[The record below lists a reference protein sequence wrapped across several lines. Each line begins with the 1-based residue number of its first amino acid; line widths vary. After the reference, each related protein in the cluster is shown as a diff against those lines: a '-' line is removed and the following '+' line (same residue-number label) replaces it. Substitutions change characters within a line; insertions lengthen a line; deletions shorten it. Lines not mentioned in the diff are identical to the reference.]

1 MTNVFLVIIVFHPNN
16 VQRIEIGE
24 GGVKPPEEVEM
35 GIILGGSRGFSL

>member
-24 GGVKPPEEVEM
+24 GGVKPPEEVE
-35 GIILGGSRGFSL
+35 IILGGSRGFSL